1 MYDAP
6 KAVIVHQFST
16 RGYYQFINDTCFY
29 FPQTNKNWIQ
39 FMTSLQKPS
48 NEQIEA
54 TALKVSAL
62 FDKEKRGQT
71 HIEVIN

>member
-48 NEQIEA
+48 NEQIES
-54 TALKVSAL
+54 TAIKARSL
-62 FDKEKRGQT
+62 FDLENWNQT
-71 HIEVIN
+71 FLDAIN